1 MSKRIDPTGKMKI
14 KFYINGENLLTFT
27 KYSAFDPEV
36 GNLGVDGGRF
46 PVSKMTSIGI
56 NVTF

>member
-1 MSKRIDPTGKMKI
+1 
-14 KFYINGENLLTFT
+14 LTFT